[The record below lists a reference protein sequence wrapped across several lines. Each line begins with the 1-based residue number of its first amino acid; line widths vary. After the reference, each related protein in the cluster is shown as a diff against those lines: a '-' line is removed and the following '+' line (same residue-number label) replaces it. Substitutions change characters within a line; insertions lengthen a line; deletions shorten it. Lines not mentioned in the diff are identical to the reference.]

1 MKDILRILLISLLSF
16 TIISCSKK
24 DSSSSSS
31 DPKKITGT
39 LGTGYSANRS
49 KSSRFAS
56 SSSDNS
62 SQTTNQ
68 VWAIPISRTKPYEG
82 TSNVSLNY
90 SIMLQEGHASK
101 MGRQIFNIASD
112 GTFALDVYLNCN
124 PTSTMEC
131 LGYVFVLVDSTKTE
145 KKDQIIGFLSLGG
158 TESLVSIPVEDLKD
172 SLDMGTVNQGS
183 GDNSSDEAIGKTIDE
198 TADKFATFTSDQLK
212 IRASADDYVKI
223 TKNIYVNSNS
233 DISEFDTV
241 DVGYK

>member
-1 MKDILRILLISLLSF
+1 MKKILQIILISLFSL
-16 TIISCSKK
+16 TVVSCSKK

-31 DPKKITGT
+31 VPKKITGT
-39 LGTGYSANRS
+39 LGTGYSVNRS
-49 KSSRFAS
+49 SSSRFAS
-56 SSSDNS
+56 SSS
-62 SQTTNQ
+62 QTANQ

-131 LGYVFVLVDSTKTE
+131 LGYVLVLVDSTKTE

-172 SLDMGTVNQGS
+172 DLDMGTVNQGS
-183 GDNSSDEAIGKTIDE
+183 GDALS
-198 TADKFATFTSDQLK
+198 
-212 IRASADDYVKI
+212 
-223 TKNIYVNSNS
+223 
-233 DISEFDTV
+233 
-241 DVGYK
+241 